1 MKKIIVFFLLIFLQT
16 QLLAQVKFLNRYE
29 VKGDEYDPIFEIMR
43 TDKGLVAFRTMQT
56 KSFSAE
62 RILQFFISDENLNSE
77 GIVELPL
84 RNNYEMIGYDTEG
97 DKLYILLARGLTSN
111 APKYIL
117 EIDLQT
123 KTGLEFPADN
133 LLDLELVEFLVLD
146 KKAVFLGT
154 SDARPVLQILDLND
168 KSLHTVQGVYG
179 NNTQVLQVRK
189 MPELEALEVVVT
201 RKGLYRNRETLIL
214 TYDLLGNLV
223 REIKADQFGDE
234 DQEILDGLLLAD
246 QNYQQVMIGSYGLD
260 GRNSYQGMYIMEIN
274 EFGEYE
280 FKIYTLEDFPNFYNY
295 LKEKQQEK
303 REKQILKELESNKT
317 PSIRNTYLVRDVK
330 ETEEAYYLYFDQLN
344 ISTSRGGN
352 RPRGYSPYTNYR
364 YDRFN
369 RMGYSPYYM
378 DPLISPNLSQSQ
390 FYSFTE
396 YQYISAH
403 FIKVGKEGQVIWD
416 NAASYAGFST
426 SYPEPFGEMAIV
438 GDNLYHVYI
447 EEDQIIASFFRNGE
461 KVFERMTFELEL
473 QNENDRLRNTDLETL
488 RLVHWYDNY
497 FLISGR
503 QSIRYLGESNREEV
517 RNVFFM
523 DKIVLD
529 GDLYTPEGEGD

>member
-1 MKKIIVFFLLIFLQT
+1 MKKLIVLFLLIFIQS
-16 QLLAQVKFLNRYE
+16 QISAQVKFLERYE

-43 TDKGLVAFRTMQT
+43 TDKGLVSFRTMQT

-62 RILQFFISDENLNSE
+62 RVLQVFISDENLKSD
-77 GIVELPL
+77 GIAELPL

-97 DKLYILLARGLTSN
+97 DKLYVLLARGLTTN

-117 EIDLQT
+117 EIDLET
-123 KTGLEFPADN
+123 KAGLEYPADN

-154 SDARPVLQILDLND
+154 SDARPVLQILDLRD

-189 MPELEALEVVVT
+189 MPELEALEVVVN
-201 RKGLYRNRETLIL
+201 RKGQYRNRETLIL
-214 TYDLLGNLV
+214 AYDLLGNLV
-223 REIKADQFGDE
+223 REIKVDQFGNS

-246 QNYQQVMIGSYGLD
+246 QNYQQIMIGSYGQE

-280 FKIYTLEDFPNFYNY
+280 FKLYTLEDFPNFYNY

-303 REKQILKELESNKT
+303 RKNQILKELESGKI
-317 PSIRNTYLVRDVK
+317 PSIRNTYLVRDVRQ
-330 ETEEAYYLYFDQLN
+330 TNDAFYLYFDQVN

-378 DPLISPNLSQSQ
+378 DPLVSPNLSQAQ

-396 YQYISAH
+396 YQFVSAH
-403 FIKVGKEGQVIWD
+403 FIKVGKEGQIIWD
-416 NAASYAGFST
+416 NAASFGNFST
-426 SYPEPFGEMAIV
+426 TYPEPFGEVAVI
-438 GDNLYHVYI
+438 GDDLYHAYI
-447 EEDQIIASFFRNGE
+447 ENDQIMASFFRNGE
-461 KVFERMTFELEL
+461 KVFERLPFELEL
-473 QNENDRLRNTDLETL
+473 QNENDRIRNTDLETL

-503 QSIRYLGESNREEV
+503 QSIRYLGEGNREEV
-517 RNVFFM
+517 RKVFFM
-523 DKIVLD
+523 SKIVLD
-529 GDLYTPEGEGD
+529 GDLYQPDGEED